1 MNITFT
7 GDDSSSTV
15 AWRSSALTIGYR
27 VYQLSSAG
35 RVPVCLTS
43 NLSCEVS
50 GLQVSNVAVTAWNS
64 AGESLASRVATG
76 KEKNMGLWVIAQMEC
91 DVFIF
96 WMKMQFPLLL

>member
-7 GDDSSSTV
+7 GDGSSSTV
-15 AWRSSALTIGYR
+15 AWRSSALTTGYR
-27 VYQLSSAG
+27 VYQLSSDG

-50 GLQVSNVAVTAWNS
+50 GLQASNVAVTAWNS

-76 KEKNMGLWVIAQMEC
+76 KENNGPVGYSPDGM
-91 DVFIF
+91 
-96 WMKMQFPLLL
+96 